1 MMPVL
6 FVGLGLPAVWC
17 EYLAALVPPDD
28 VRIRRLADFHLTL
41 HYLGPG
47 RPEIYQDALAVVQ
60 AAAFELVIG
69 GPGCFLRRDG
79 ACILWMGVATNRLLE
94 TLHRRAGEALA
105 VAGFT
110 PDRRPF
116 APHVTVARCSPG
128 FSRAALRRF
137 MDQPRPKLP
146 AATVSSFQ
154 LYCRGPAPPYY
165 QVVARFALQG
175 G

>member
-1 MMPVL
+1 MPVL

-17 EYLAALVPPDD
+17 EHLAALAPPDNA
-28 VRIRRLADFHLTL
+28 RIPRPDDFHLTL

-47 RPEIYQDALAVVQ
+47 RSEIYQDALASVRS
-60 AAAFELVIG
+60 AAFDLVIG

-79 ACILWMGVATNRLLE
+79 ACILWMGVAANGLLE
-94 TLHRRAGEALA
+94 TLHRRTGEALA

-116 APHVTVARCSPG
+116 APHVTVARCSPR
-128 FSRAALRRF
+128 FPRVALRRF
-137 MDQPRPKLP
+137 MDQPPPKLP

-154 LYCRGPAPPYY
+154 LYCRHPAPPSY